1 MGDHNKVSLT
11 GKETFQGMVIISANT
26 PQMIKDVPVQHLT
39 EKRKTSGFVKK
50 GEIQLCSTLKE
61 AAMGCY

>member
-1 MGDHNKVSLT
+1 
-11 GKETFQGMVIISANT
+11 MVIISANT
-26 PQMIKDVPVQHLT
+26 PQMIKDVPVQHVT

-50 GEIQLCSTLKE
+50 GEIQLCSTLKK